1 MYNHPTIM
9 FDPVKPERMSES
21 IVSQI
26 KAKVLADELKPE
38 DKLPSENE
46 LASMF
51 KASRATVREA
61 LKALEGSGLIEIRR
75 GAHGGPFVAK
85 HGLERAGRSLTDVLR
100 VHGTPIEQVTEARL
114 LVEPALA
121 GFAAE
126 RASDEDLDAIGET
139 LTRVST
145 SLEAGETPVLGN
157 LEFHRLVANAS
168 HNAVLVVLLEASLG
182 ILEQVLEPRAID
194 RELVA
199 RMLAAHQEIHD
210 ALLARKPDDAHRLM
224 SAHVQEAHLGIQK
237 ACLF

>member
-9 FDPVKPERMSES
+9 FDPVKPARISEA

-26 KAKVLADELKPE
+26 KAKVLADELKPD

-51 KASRATVREA
+51 GASRTTVREA
-61 LKALEGSGLIEIRR
+61 LRALEGSGLIEIRR

-85 HGLERAGRSLTDVLR
+85 DGLERAGRRLTDSLR
-100 VHGTPIEQVTEARL
+100 VHGTPVAQVTEARL

-121 GFAAE
+121 RFAAE
-126 RASDEDLDAIGET
+126 RASDDDLAAIAGT
-139 LTRVST
+139 LEQVSA
-145 SLEAGETPVLGN
+145 SLASGETPVLGN

-168 HNAVLVVLLEASLG
+168 HNAVLVVLLDASLG
-182 ILEQVLEPRAID
+182 ILEQVLVPRAIGSD
-194 RELVA
+194 VVSG
-199 RMLAAHQEIHD
+199 MLAAHQDIFD
-210 ALLARKPDDAHRLM
+210 AIRAREPDDAHRLM
-224 SAHVQEAHLGIQK
+224 TEHVHRAHLGIQK